1 MPRHV
6 LHATAGA
13 LALSLLAPATAN
25 AQAAILNALQQI
37 NGKIE
42 AQVVPFKVAIAGG
55 LCDSAGQGT
64 SNPEIVIDSSGAE
77 GEFVVTSILL
87 GTTPPG
93 IPATG
98 FEQFSINHVEIDGER
113 FYTRSGDV
121 LGRADGDGVY
131 ESADIMGMPVR
142 RNEDAA
148 APVDGGNF
156 PHQIVAQ
163 SADSDDIHVSFFC
176 STDDTDVSF
185 ATILVAGWKRPADTI
200 TVTYIPGS

>member
-1 MPRHV
+1 MNRNA
-6 LHATAGA
+6 LSAAAGCAA
-13 LALSLLAPATAN
+13 LALLAPNAAF
-25 AQAAILNALQQI
+25 AQAAVINALQAI
-37 NGKIE
+37 NTKIE
-42 AQVVPFKVAIAGG
+42 AQVVPFKVTVAGG

-64 SNPEIVIDSSGAE
+64 SNPEIVIDSNGTA

-93 IPATG
+93 VAATG

-113 FYTRSGDV
+113 FYTRSGNI

-131 ESADIMGMPVR
+131 EAADIMGMPVR
-142 RNEDAA
+142 QNEDATA
-148 APVDGGNF
+148 SVDGGNF

-176 STDDTDVSF
+176 SSDDTDLSF
-185 ATILVAGWKRPADTI
+185 ATILVAGWKRPADTV
-200 TVTYIPGS
+200 TVSYIPGN